1 MSGIKCVIYA
11 RYSSTKQDEISIDAQ
26 VRACKEYATNKDYVI
41 LKVYADEA
49 ISGKGTKTQSRKQ
62 YQALLRD
69 SKQGLFDVVLVHRY
83 DRIAR
88 NVGEHVNL
96 ELKLSENNISLVAV
110 SQDFGQSKEAK
121 IMKTMMWALSE
132 YYIDNLADETKKGH
146 KEVALKGLHNG
157 GCPPFGYD
165 IKNQQYIINEKEA
178 YFVKKIFNC
187 ALNKE
192 GFKDIVSEINK
203 SGIIGKRGKPI
214 KYTQI
219 YEMLRNEK
227 YTGVYKYSLNEESN
241 RSLRRAKPNAI
252 RIEGALPQ
260 IIDKAIF
267 LEVQKIMDNR
277 KQTGKKSN
285 YLCSGLVYCGN
296 CGSKMYGTI
305 TRRKGHEYKIF
316 YCRNKCGTGTVSM
329 DEIDKTVHE
338 YIAQLLSTDTILT
351 ISNTLKEYASN
362 EKKRIN
368 EFNNSIKLQI
378 DEKQKQISN
387 YMISLGSGVLPAEVI
402 SDIGNQIVSLKNEIK
417 VLAEMPVPKDYTTKE
432 INAWLNN
439 LRKSTNERDTVLL
452 LVERIDATKT
462 AINVKSTLT
471 TVLCENGCGGAQH
484 CLPTILFGF
493 SSKQAYM

>member
-1 MSGIKCVIYA
+1 MSSVKCVIYA
-11 RYSSTKQDEISIDAQ
+11 RYSSTKQDEISIEAQ
-26 VRACKEYATNKDYVI
+26 VRACKEYAANRDYIV
-41 LKVYADEA
+41 LKVYTDEA

-69 SKQGLFDVVLVHRY
+69 SKQGSFDVVLVHRY

-132 YYIDNLADETKKGH
+132 YYIENLADETKKGH
-146 KEVALKGLHNG
+146 REVALKGLHNG

-187 ALNKE
+187 ALKKE
-192 GFKDIVSEINK
+192 GFKEIVSEINK
-203 SGIIGKRGKPI
+203 SGMVGKRGKPI
-214 KYTQI
+214 RYTQV
-219 YEMLRNEK
+219 YEILRNEK

-260 IIDKAIF
+260 IINKALF
-267 LEVQKIMDNR
+267 LEVQKIMDER

-316 YCRNKCGTGTVSM
+316 YCHNKCGTGTVSM
-329 DEIDKTVHE
+329 DEIDKTVQE
-338 YIAQLLSTDTILT
+338 YITQLLSPGTILS

-362 EKKRIN
+362 EKKRVN
-368 EFNNSIKLQI
+368 EFNSSIKLQI
-378 DEKQKQISN
+378 DEKQKQINN

-471 TVLCENGCGGAQH
+471 TVLCENGCGSR
-484 CLPTILFGF
+484 T
-493 SSKQAYM
+493 